1 MTVLE
6 ENNTGRVEA
15 LSDGVFGV
23 AITLLAI
30 ELKSPEL
37 DLISNKNLFHALLVN
52 WPQYLTIL
60 NSFASVLLMWIS
72 HHGMFKLIRTAST
85 TFMAANGLLLL
96 FVTLTIFSTKTLSSY
111 LLTDA
116 AKTAAGFYALISVLL
131 CGSFNLVWHIATK
144 KDGLLKS
151 NVLPATLKLQTRSYQ
166 SGLYIY
172 TVAFLAAFFN
182 PWLTVG
188 IVTASWLYW
197 VISIKKTEGSH

>member
-1 MTVLE
+1 MGLTDE
-6 ENNTGRVEA
+6 RNTGRVEA

-37 DLISNKNLFHALLVN
+37 RVVSNKNLLYALLAN

-72 HHGMFKLIRTAST
+72 HHGMFKLIRKAST

-116 AKTAAGFYALISVLL
+116 AKTAAGFYALVSILL

-144 KDGLLKS
+144 RDGILKA
-151 NVLPATLKLQTRSYQ
+151 NIQPITLKVQTRSYR

-172 TVAFLAAFFN
+172 VLAFMVAFIS

-188 IVTASWLYW
+188 ITTASWIYW
-197 VISIKKTEGSH
+197 VISFKKTEA

>member
-1 MTVLE
+1 MTVQE

-37 DLISNKNLFHALLVN
+37 NIISNKNLLHALLAN
-52 WPQYLTIL
+52 WPQYLMIL

-96 FVTLTIFSTKTLSSY
+96 FVTVTIFSTKTLSSY

-116 AKTAAGFYALISVLL
+116 AKTAAGFYAFGSILL

-144 KDGLLKS
+144 KDGLLKT
-151 NVLPATLKLQTRSYQ
+151 NVRPETLKVQTRSYR

-172 TVAFLAAFFN
+172 ILAFLAAFVN
-182 PWLTVG
+182 PWLTVD
-188 IVTASWLYW
+188 IVTASWIYW
-197 VISIKKTEGSH
+197 VTSIKKTERLH

>member
-1 MTVLE
+1 MTE

-37 DLISNKNLFHALLVN
+37 RKVSNANLLHALLAN

-72 HHGMFKLIRTAST
+72 HHGMFKLIRKAST

-111 LLTDA
+111 LMTEA
-116 AKTAAGFYALISVLL
+116 AETAAGFYALVNILI
-131 CGSFNLVWHIATK
+131 CGSFNVVWHIATK
-144 KDGLLKS
+144 KDGLLKI
-151 NVLPATLKLQTRSYQ
+151 NIQPGTLKVQTRSYR

-172 TVAFLAAFFN
+172 VLALLTAFISA
-182 PWLTVG
+182 WLTVG
-188 IVTASWLYW
+188 ITTASWIYW
-197 VISIKKTEGSH
+197 VVSFKKTEG

>member
-1 MTVLE
+1 MAVAD
-6 ENNTGRVEA
+6 ENSISRIEA

-23 AITLLAI
+23 AITLLAV

-37 DLISNKNLFHALLVN
+37 HIVSNKTLLYALLAN

-72 HHGMFKLIRTAST
+72 HHGMFKLIRKAST

-96 FVTLTIFSTKTLSSY
+96 FVILTIFSTKTLSAY
-111 LLTDA
+111 LLSEA
-116 AKTAAGFYALISVLL
+116 AKTAAVFYALISVLL
-131 CGSFNLVWHIATK
+131 CSSFNLLWYIATK
-144 KDGLLKS
+144 KDGLLKTGIQPFS
-151 NVLPATLKLQTRSYQ
+151 IKVQTRSYR

-172 TVAFLAAFFN
+172 LLSLVVAFVS

-188 IVTASWLYW
+188 ITSASWLYW
-197 VISIKKTEGSH
+197 VISFKKTEF

>member
-1 MTVLE
+1 MGLTE

-37 DLISNKNLFHALLVN
+37 RVVDNKNLFYALLAD

-60 NSFASVLLMWIS
+60 NSFASVLVLWIS
-72 HHGMFKLIRTAST
+72 HHGMFKLIRKAST
-85 TFMAANGLLLL
+85 AFMAANGLLLL
-96 FVTLTIFSTKTLSSY
+96 FVTLTLFSTKTMSTY
-111 LLTDA
+111 LLTGA
-116 AKTAAGFYALISVLL
+116 AKTAAGFYALVSILL
-131 CGSFNLVWHIATK
+131 CGSFNLVWQIATK

-151 NVLPATLKLQTRSYQ
+151 NIEPMTLQVQTQSYR

-172 TVAFLAAFFN
+172 VLAFLAAFISA
-182 PWLTVG
+182 WLTVA
-188 IVTASWLYW
+188 ITTASWVYW
-197 VISIKKTEGSH
+197 VISFKKTES